1 MIFSLTPMIGENNQ
15 QWWWEY
21 SSSSGVYFG
30 DNSNDD
36 NCTMMT
42 IEQWTGTQPWPARG
56 TLHLVSQGIDV
67 KHQFCLYHQLHLVIV
82 LLVVFIR
89 HHRQL
94 VLLCF
99 NCSVVLSQAF
109 GPATT
114 HSTHPSAPWD
124 PHGVPSIPLDL
135 PNVTLDHVG
144 AHKLPPWTNGA
155 PRRPPWGP

>member
-1 MIFSLTPMIGENNQ
+1 MKII
-15 QWWWEY
+15 
-21 SSSSGVYFG
+21 
-30 DNSNDD
+30 SNDD
-36 NCTMMT
+36 ESIAVAVVFILETIPMMT
-42 IEQWTGTQPWPARG
+42 IAQWWQLNNEQAHNPGR
-56 TLHLVSQGIDV
+56 LVALFILWAKVLMFQ
-67 KHQFCLYHQLHLVIV
+67 HQFCLYHQFHLVIV
-82 LLVVFIR
+82 LLVVVIR